1 MAHSCAGREGYIARA
16 RQFAV
21 ATDAIVNGLRS
32 MPGLRLLCQPDAA
45 IIAFTS
51 DAYDIFSLID
61 RVHVKGTWDD
71 WLSRLHA
78 GFLLCRGRRVSVCE
92 CVWGGVLFKFL
103 GALNAEHALSF
114 FTGHQVVGSCRV
126 CRTPVALRF
135 GWVDACWAVC
145 MRCWRTSKRRP
156 ST

>member
-1 MAHSCAGREGYIARA
+1 MNPVAHSCAGREGYIARA

-61 RVHVKGTWDD
+61 RVHVKGMWDD
-71 WLSRLHA
+71 GQFRLHA
-78 GFLLCRGRRVSVCE
+78 GFMLCRGRRGSVC
-92 CVWGGVLFKFL
+92 VRVGR
-103 GALNAEHALSF
+103 GAL
-114 FTGHQVVGSCRV
+114 QVSWGIDC
-126 CRTPVALRF
+126 
-135 GWVDACWAVC
+135 
-145 MRCWRTSKRRP
+145 
-156 ST
+156 